1 MMHMATRREKLAF
14 DIKRFVGFTRSLIS
28 QPRGAVGVG
37 ILVTFVLVALL
48 APVLAHHDPY
58 YDEYVA
64 GDYAAPSWL
73 RMIPGFEH
81 YSENMLVIDDP
92 NFDSI
97 ESLAEWNVTRSSE
110 RINVLYSS
118 VQGSPLNGGPGSLAF
133 EYSRRA
139 GETPQ
144 SVEAV
149 LSKEFKFPYIDSPKR
164 FSVNMS
170 VLVAGL
176 TGLDEFRIQVILE
189 RVEKDGNVTSYV
201 IYFKR
206 FSSSSG
212 WESLSGI
219 DSYSTAVQSQFG
231 SISDPA
237 KIVFNSSLSDTY
249 RFTIKFSIVDSDKS
263 RDASLLAYI
272 DGVNLRLYGTS
283 FGLLGTDQSGR
294 DIFSQLVYGTRIS
307 LTVGLLSAVLS
318 VVIGLVVGVA
328 AGYIGSIVD
337 ELLMRFTDMLLVL
350 PSLPLLLVLIAV
362 LGPSMWNLILL
373 IGVLGWMGFARVA
386 RSQVLSLKE
395 RPFVEAA
402 KAAGAGRSYIMLR
415 HIIPNVMSLVY
426 VTLALSVPSAILSEA
441 ALSWLGLF
449 SPDVMSWGRMLHDAM
464 AMERSVEKWWWIV
477 PPGICISVLS
487 LSFILIG
494 YAIDDVL
501 NPKLR
506 ERR

>member
-1 MMHMATRREKLAF
+1 MATRREKLSF
-14 DIKRFVGFTRSLIS
+14 DIKRLMGFVRSLLS
-28 QPRGAVGVG
+28 RPRGAMGVCLLVIF
-37 ILVTFVLVALL
+37 ILIALL
-48 APVLAHHDPY
+48 APLIAHYDPY
-58 YDEYVA
+58 YDVYIA

-73 RMIPGFEH
+73 RMIPGFQH
-81 YSENMLVIDDP
+81 YSENMLVVKDP

-97 ESLAEWNVTRSSE
+97 ESLKEWNVTKNSE
-110 RINVLYSS
+110 RISVLYSS
-118 VQGSPLNGGPGSLAF
+118 VQGNPLNGGPGCLAV
-133 EYSRRA
+133 EYNRYA

-144 SVEAV
+144 PVEAV
-149 LSKEFKFPYIDSPKR
+149 LSKEFNFPYIDSPKR
-164 FSVNMS
+164 FLVNMS
-170 VLVAGL
+170 MFVAGL
-176 TGLDEFRIQVILE
+176 TGLNEFRVQIFLE
-189 RVEKDGNVTSYV
+189 RVEKDGNVTSYAV
-201 IYFKR
+201 YFQR
-206 FSSSSG
+206 FSSPSAV

-219 DSYSTAVQSQFG
+219 DSYSTAVQMQFG
-231 SISDPA
+231 SISDPP
-237 KIVFNSSLSDTY
+237 KVVFNSSLSDTY

-263 RDASLLAYI
+263 KDASLLVYV
-272 DGVNLRLYGTS
+272 DGVNLMLYGTS
-283 FGLLGTDQSGR
+283 FGLLGTDENGR

-328 AGYIGSIVD
+328 AGYVGSIVD

-373 IGVLGWMGFARVA
+373 IGVLGWMGFARVV

-402 KAAGAGRSYIMLR
+402 KAAGAGRSYIMFR

-464 AMERSVEKWWWIV
+464 AVERSVEKWWWIV
-477 PPGICISVLS
+477 PPGICIAALS

-501 NPKLR
+501 NPRLR